1 MITIE
6 GRYARLESPQQDTDL
21 ASAEPMDVDDTSP
34 EKKEMIAWDVVGWE
48 GIGDK
53 DPDFSHFSLRLTNRW
68 NQRRSGRGDDP
79 DLPSTASRLD
89 ILHARFVS
97 LCKSD
102 CS

>member
-68 NQRRSGRGDDP
+68 NQRRSGMRDD
-79 DLPSTASRLD
+79 S
-89 ILHARFVS
+89 
-97 LCKSD
+97 KSA
-102 CS
+102 